1 LEKDENGDLVGFLEM
16 PMAVGLIR
24 GAVKVNPIAQ
34 LSLKILGIKTAKE
47 LAEIMGAVGVSSK
60 LSSAESTSY

>member
-1 LEKDENGDLVGFLEM
+1 
-16 PMAVGLIR
+16 MAVGLIR

-47 LAEIMGAVGVSSK
+47 LAETMGAVGVSSK